1 MNNLA
6 KYSPLIIGVLGGPI
20 VAYAIIDLERP
31 EKLVLSTLAM
41 LALSYFT
48 TFVNTKIIRNTVSRY
63 PILFFHRRLVSLQKK
78 FTLPDPLLHLL
89 VVLSAFSIGFGFAWN
104 EAIAMVVGLAI
115 WWPAVSRL
123 EMNYEQRLLVGHPG
137 VG

>member
-1 MNNLA
+1 M
-6 KYSPLIIGVLGGPI
+6 
-20 VAYAIIDLERP
+20 AYAIIDLERP
-31 EKLVLSTLAM
+31 EKLVLSTLVM

-63 PILFFHRRLVSLQKK
+63 PILFVHRRLVSLQKK